1 MNIQA
6 VIDRF
11 ESSKAVLLLGDDQ
24 VQVVWPRNILPS
36 EVQEGDILQISLE
49 VDHEATESAKEEA
62 KRLLEQV
69 LAKNQDG

>member
-1 MNIQA
+1 MKVQA

-11 ESSKAVLLLGDDQ
+11 EDSKAVLLLGDDE

-36 EVQEGDILQISLE
+36 EATEGDILQINLE

-69 LAKNQDG
+69 IAKNQDG